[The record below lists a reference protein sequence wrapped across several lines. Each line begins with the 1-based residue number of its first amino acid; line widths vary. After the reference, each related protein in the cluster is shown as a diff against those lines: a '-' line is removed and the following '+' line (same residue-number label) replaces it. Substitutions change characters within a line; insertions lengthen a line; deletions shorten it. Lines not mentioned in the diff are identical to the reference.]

1 MQTVHTKQ
9 RYSLIDSVRGFAI
22 INMVLFHLYF
32 DVAELFRLGFTI
44 NDTVIDVW
52 QLFICTTFMIIS
64 GISLNFFTSRL
75 TQRYCAESARL
86 FNHSRNYVS
95 CTVGANSL
103 WHTQFFRL
111 RHTDYSAASGLY
123 TLDRVLNRRRCVG
136 FAFHNFV
143 RRSQRL
149 YRTNAAEDFSAS
161 RFSVSNRLF
170 GVSRISVKVFLF
182 R

>member
-32 DVAELFRLGFTI
+32 DVAELLDSEIAR
-44 NDTVIDVW
+44 TVIDVW

-123 TLDRVLNRRRCVG
+123 
-136 FAFHNFV
+136 
-143 RRSQRL
+143 
-149 YRTNAAEDFSAS
+149 
-161 RFSVSNRLF
+161 
-170 GVSRISVKVFLF
+170 
-182 R
+182 